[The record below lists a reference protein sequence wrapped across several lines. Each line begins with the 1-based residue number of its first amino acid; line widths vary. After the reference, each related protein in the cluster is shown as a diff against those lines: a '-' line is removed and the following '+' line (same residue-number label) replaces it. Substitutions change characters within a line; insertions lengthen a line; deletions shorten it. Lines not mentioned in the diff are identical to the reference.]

1 MKLLSI
7 LIIVLF
13 ITGYAEAR
21 MSKAMK
27 YNRSHSYSKASQHII
42 KSDEKRTRE
51 RNKPDEIHIGPT
63 PRLNILERLKYVEEQ
78 IEEILQ
84 DEQNNDFD

>member
-1 MKLLSI
+1 MKLLTI

-21 MSKAMK
+21 MSSAMK
-27 YNRSHSYSKASQHII
+27 YQRHRSYSKASQYII
-42 KSDEKRTRE
+42 KSDERKTRE

-63 PRLNILERLKYVEEQ
+63 PRLNILERLKYEELL
-78 IEEILQ
+78 EI